1 MNNKSEYST
10 LLNSIRRFSI
20 LPKDDRKQAVRISR
34 FLMSLIAYAI
44 SLSLV
49 CLSYWLGVMES
60 WVIVFC
66 AITASTVFTIF
77 YVWMRSGLNL
87 KMADPSLTI
96 IQMVVATIVVMFLM
110 YTANHIR
117 GPFLIIYLIVFLFG
131 IFRLNTRQFLSLT
144 IFVLFTYGLVIYV
157 LMEYQPQKIN
167 LYEEMLQWMALAS
180 LLPFFA
186 FLGGHISSLRR
197 KLRNSHTELEE
208 AMEKIQEMAIRDELT
223 GVYNRRHVMELLDY
237 EKNRSSRGGGIFC
250 LAMLD
255 IDHFK
260 NINDRHGH
268 LAGDAVLR
276 AVATMIDKTLR
287 NTEFCGRYGG
297 EEFLIVLTHT
307 DIKGALIC
315 AERVRT
321 TIENTLFPDLG
332 SDFKVTVSIGLSE
345 YQIREDVE
353 KIISRADEA
362 LYRAKKGG
370 RNRVVTF
377 AALLDDK

>member
-1 MNNKSEYST
+1 MNSR
-10 LLNSIRRFSI
+10 LLNISMMKLLSQYSLI
-20 LPKDDRKQAVRISR
+20 PKDDKQQAVRINR
-34 FLMSLIAYAI
+34 FLMSAIAYVI
-44 SLSLV
+44 SFSLV

-66 AITASTVFTIF
+66 AIAASMVFTIF

-87 KMADPSLTI
+87 KRADPSLTI

-186 FLGGHISSLRR
+186 FLGGHISSLRQ

-223 GVYNRRHVMELLDY
+223 GLYNRRHVMELLDY
-237 EKNRSSRGGGIFC
+237 EKNRSSRGDGIFC

-260 NINDRHGH
+260 NVNDMYGH
-268 LAGDAVLR
+268 LAGDTVLR
-276 AVATMIDKTLR
+276 AVATMIKKTLR

-297 EEFLIVLTHT
+297 EEFLIILTQT
-307 DIKGALIC
+307 NIKGALIF
-315 AERVRT
+315 AERVRAN
-321 TIENTLFPDLG
+321 IENILFPDLG
-332 SDFKVTVSIGLSE
+332 PDFKVTVTIGLSE
-345 YQIREDVE
+345 YRIREAVE

-370 RNRVVTF
+370 RNRVES
-377 AALLDDK
+377 A

>member
-1 MNNKSEYST
+1 MNSR
-10 LLNSIRRFSI
+10 LLNISMMKLLSQYSLI
-20 LPKDDRKQAVRISR
+20 PKDDKQQAVRISR

-44 SLSLV
+44 SFFLV
-49 CLSYWLGVMES
+49 CLTYWLGVMGC

-66 AITASTVFTIF
+66 AIAASTVFTIF
-77 YVWMRSGLNL
+77 YFWMRSGLNL

-110 YTANHIR
+110 YAANHIR

-186 FLGGHISSLRR
+186 FLGGHISSLRQ

-208 AMEKIQEMAIRDELT
+208 AMEKIKEMTIRDELT

-237 EKNRSSRGGGIFC
+237 EKNRSSRGGGGIFC

-255 IDHFK
+255 
-260 NINDRHGH
+260 
-268 LAGDAVLR
+268 
-276 AVATMIDKTLR
+276 
-287 NTEFCGRYGG
+287 
-297 EEFLIVLTHT
+297 
-307 DIKGALIC
+307 
-315 AERVRT
+315 
-321 TIENTLFPDLG
+321 
-332 SDFKVTVSIGLSE
+332 
-345 YQIREDVE
+345 
-353 KIISRADEA
+353 
-362 LYRAKKGG
+362 
-370 RNRVVTF
+370 
-377 AALLDDK
+377 

>member
-20 LPKDDRKQAVRISR
+20 LPKDDRMQAVRISR

-44 SLSLV
+44 SFFLV

-66 AITASTVFTIF
+66 AITASMVFTIF

-186 FLGGHISSLRR
+186 FLGGQISSLRQ

-237 EKNRSSRGGGIFC
+237 EKNRSSRGGGGIFC

-260 NINDRHGH
+260 NVNDMYGH
-268 LAGDAVLR
+268 QAGDAVLR
-276 AVATMIDKTLR
+276 AVATMIDKTMR

-297 EEFLIVLTHT
+297 EEFLIVLTQT

-315 AERVRT
+315 AERVRAN
-321 TIENTLFPDLG
+321 IENILFPDLDP
-332 SDFKVTVSIGLSE
+332 DFKVTVTIGLSE
-345 YQIREDVE
+345 YHIREDVE

-370 RNRVVTF
+370 RNRVES
-377 AALLDDK
+377 AW

>member
-20 LPKDDRKQAVRISR
+20 LPKDDRMQAVRISR

-44 SLSLV
+44 SFFLV

-66 AITASTVFTIF
+66 AIAASMVFTIF

-110 YTANHIR
+110 YAANHIR

-186 FLGGHISSLRR
+186 FLGGHISSLRQKFIAR
-197 KLRNSHTELEE
+197 
-208 AMEKIQEMAIRDELT
+208 
-223 GVYNRRHVMELLDY
+223 RRHLL
-237 EKNRSSRGGGIFC
+237 S
-250 LAMLD
+250 
-255 IDHFK
+255 
-260 NINDRHGH
+260 GH
-268 LAGDAVLR
+268 AG
-276 AVATMIDKTLR
+276 
-287 NTEFCGRYGG
+287 Y
-297 EEFLIVLTHT
+297 
-307 DIKGALIC
+307 
-315 AERVRT
+315 
-321 TIENTLFPDLG
+321 
-332 SDFKVTVSIGLSE
+332 
-345 YQIREDVE
+345 
-353 KIISRADEA
+353 
-362 LYRAKKGG
+362 
-370 RNRVVTF
+370 
-377 AALLDDK
+377 

>member
-1 MNNKSEYST
+1 MNNKSEYFT

-20 LPKDDRKQAVRISR
+20 LPKDDRMQAVRISR

-44 SLSLV
+44 SFFLV

-66 AITASTVFTIF
+66 AITASMVFTIF

-223 GVYNRRHVMELLDY
+223 GVYNRRYVMELLDY
-237 EKNRSSRGGGIFC
+237 EKNRSSRGDGIFC

-260 NINDRHGH
+260 NVNDMYGH
-268 LAGDAVLR
+268 LAGDAVLYT
-276 AVATMIDKTLR
+276 VATMIDKTMR

-297 EEFLIVLTHT
+297 EEFLIVLTQT
-307 DIKGALIC
+307 DIKGALIF
-315 AERVRT
+315 AERVRAN
-321 TIENTLFPDLG
+321 IENILFPDL
-332 SDFKVTVSIGLSE
+332 SPDFKVTVTIGLSE
-345 YQIREDVE
+345 YHIREDVE

-370 RNRVVTF
+370 RNRIES
-377 AALLDDK
+377 A